1 MPLLKPDR
9 ISLACP
15 RCGHRQLEPR
25 TATFIICQQC
35 HLHFR
40 LEGMGP
46 GGADPAQPEAEQRK
60 VRCFKC
66 GAELTVS
73 VTAAS
78 TLCKRCRSHVDLANY
93 RITQTVSKK
102 FRTHGRLLIE
112 EKGYVLNSDAL
123 VGEAIVKG
131 CFIGRLV
138 AEGTLEINST
148 ANIKGSFTA
157 GQLVIPAGQ
166 YFRWTEPLP
175 VGAADISGE
184 LVATLQA
191 SATVWLRATARFFGA
206 VQARNLVVEP
216 GAVFVGTARIGDR
229 FWQETNGNAAS

>member
-9 ISLACP
+9 ISVACP
-15 RCGHRQLEPR
+15 KCGHRQLESGPVYI
-25 TATFIICQQC
+25 TICKQC

-40 LEGMGP
+40 LGRAWP
-46 GGADPAQPEAEQRK
+46 LPAAPTRPQVDQRK

-66 GAELTVS
+66 GAELAVW

-78 TLCKRCRSHVDLANY
+78 TLCKQCHSHVDLADY

-102 FRTHGRLLIE
+102 FRTHGRLVIE

-123 VGEAIVKG
+123 VGEAVIKG
-131 CFIGRLV
+131 CFMGKLV
-138 AEGTLEINST
+138 AEGTLEIHSS

-157 GQLVIPAGQ
+157 GRLVIPAGH
-166 YFRWTEPLP
+166 YFRWPEPLP
-175 VGAADISGE
+175 VEAADISGE
-184 LVATLQA
+184 LAATLQA
-191 SATVWLRATARFFGA
+191 SGTVWLRASARFFGV

-216 GAVFVGTARIGDR
+216 GAVWVGPARIGDR
-229 FWQETNGNAAS
+229 FLQETARNAAS